1 MKEQI
6 RLLQSEIEDWEQR
19 FKTEENMR
27 QLIVEQA
34 EELEKEI
41 VKLQLE
47 RNHIE
52 ILYKEKSEECN
63 SLIKELSDLTNT
75 DWSLQKEEKKA
86 SEHLSE
92 MGGAQDQVI
101 SSLHEKLDQILMASQ
116 AGLKQRN
123 EEQRHENERLQE
135 LNR

>member
-41 VKLQLE
+41 VKL
-47 RNHIE
+47 
-52 ILYKEKSEECN
+52 
-63 SLIKELSDLTNT
+63 
-75 DWSLQKEEKKA
+75 
-86 SEHLSE
+86 
-92 MGGAQDQVI
+92 
-101 SSLHEKLDQILMASQ
+101 
-116 AGLKQRN
+116 
-123 EEQRHENERLQE
+123 
-135 LNR
+135 